1 MGKIFAS
8 TMKYFSIFIFV
19 SILLSQTGYEIA
31 QRINNKS
38 TPDDVKSKLIMTL
51 EDKRGDKMESVIISH
66 IKDDGKKQI
75 MWFLSPP
82 ADRGISLYKIEKD
95 NNKDEMKMWL
105 PAFKKVRKISSR
117 RKSESFMNS
126 DLTFEDLY
134 NRDIDDYTYQL
145 ETSKDSLYYLLTSIP
160 NDDIKSSYSKHVSS
174 VSIESLLIDKE
185 ESFGKSGTLIKTKEF
200 KFIKIDDFDIIKEI
214 YVIDSKTK
222 HKTYL
227 RFDEMIV
234 DSGLK
239 DSEFHE
245 MNLRRIP
252 ISE

>member
-1 MGKIFAS
+1 MGKIFVGV
-8 TMKYFSIFIFV
+8 MKYFSILFFI
-19 SILLSQTGYEIA
+19 SIVLSQTGYEIA
-31 QRINNKS
+31 QRINNHP
-38 TPDDVKSKLIMTL
+38 TPDDVKAKLVMTL
-51 EDKRGDKMESVIISH
+51 ENKRGDKMESIIISH

-82 ADRGISLYKIEKD
+82 SDRGISLYKIEKD
-95 NNKDEMKMWL
+95 NDKDEMKMWL

-134 NRDIDDYTYQL
+134 NREIDDYTYQL
-145 ETSKDSLYYLLTSIP
+145 ETSKDSLYYILTSIP
-160 NDDIKSSYSKHVSS
+160 NKDIKSSYSKHISWVN
-174 VSIESLLIDKE
+174 IKSLLVDE
-185 ESFGKSGTLIKTKEF
+185 EQSFEKSGTLIKTKEF
-200 KFIKIDDFDIIKEI
+200 KFIKIDGFDVVKEI

-227 RFDEMIV
+227 RFDEMVIN
-234 DSGLK
+234 SGLK

-252 ISE
+252 INE